1 MDKRRAIKN
10 FSKPINY
17 TSNSPILDWHKQ
29 TQNSEYLNLSID
41 RLNEPVLIWVKQ
53 FISILNIFLEKENK
67 KFMINDI
74 GCNVGHFARSIELI
88 NSRIGYRGIDISK
101 TYLEIAK
108 HHFSKLD
115 FFLEDFAR
123 KDLDISKFNCDVS
136 IVSATL
142 EHVEDYRQFLSNVFN
157 TTNRLVLIRTFLGNT
172 SEMDYCL
179 KEGATQSYL
188 IRQFVLPDLVNNE
201 YNKNWIFDVVVDE
214 ATLSKP
220 KVICN
225 SITRSQ
231 QILRFV
237 KK

>member
-1 MDKRRAIKN
+1 MTTKD
-10 FSKPINY
+10 
-17 TSNSPILDWHKQ
+17 TSDWHAL
-29 TQNSEYLNLSID
+29 TQNDEYLKLSSQ
-41 RLNEPVLIWVKQ
+41 RLSEPPLIWVNQ
-53 FISILNIFLEKENK
+53 FTQIINDFIGENK
-67 KFMINDI
+67 EEYVINDI
-74 GCNVGHFARSIELI
+74 GCNVGHFARNVELI
-88 NSRIGYRGIDISK
+88 NTDIAYRGIDISK

-108 HHFSKLD
+108 LHFPKLD
-115 FFLEDFAR
+115 FYIEDFAQ
-123 KDLDISKFNCDVS
+123 KELNISQFNCDVS

-142 EHVEDYRQFLSNVFN
+142 EHIDDYEQFLSNIFK
-157 TTNRLVLIRTFLGNT
+157 TTSQMILIRTFIGET

-188 IRQFVLPDLVNNE
+188 IRQFVLSDLVNKGF
-201 YNKNWIFDVVVDE
+201 NKDWLFEEIIDE

-231 QILRFV
+231 QILKFV

>member
-1 MDKRRAIKN
+1 LTTKDA
-10 FSKPINY
+10 S
-17 TSNSPILDWHKQ
+17 DWHAL
-29 TQNSEYLNLSID
+29 TQNNEYLKLSSQ
-41 RLNEPVLIWVKQ
+41 RLSEPPLIWVNQ
-53 FISILNIFLEKENK
+53 FTQLINDFIGDNK
-67 KFMINDI
+67 GNYVINDI
-74 GCNVGHFARSIELI
+74 GCNVGHFARNVELI
-88 NSRIGYRGIDISK
+88 NSDIAYRGIDISK

-108 HHFSKLD
+108 QHFPKLN
-115 FFLEDFAR
+115 FYVEDFAQ
-123 KDLDISKFNCDVS
+123 KDLNISQFICDISV
-136 IVSATL
+136 ISATL
-142 EHVEDYRQFLSNVFN
+142 EHIDDYEQFLSNIFE
-157 TTNRLVLIRTFLGNT
+157 TTSQMVLIRTFIGET

-188 IRQFVLPDLVNNE
+188 IRQFVLSDLVNKNF
-201 YNKNWIFDVVVDE
+201 NKDWLFEEIVDE